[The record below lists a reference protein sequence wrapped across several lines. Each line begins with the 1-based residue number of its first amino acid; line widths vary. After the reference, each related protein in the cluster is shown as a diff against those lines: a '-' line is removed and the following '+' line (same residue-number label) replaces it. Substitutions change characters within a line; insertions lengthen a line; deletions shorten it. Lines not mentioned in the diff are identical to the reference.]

1 MYAPSG
7 VGSSVGVVVRYSG
20 VTTLSDVR
28 YDMAISMPCMSA
40 WRRYPCVVVWL
51 CAAMEWKG
59 KDVGDC
65 TNIDVRHHGAQCASL
80 LRPKRRRGGRMRY
93 LVVVEGLSGWVR

>member
-28 YDMAISMPCMSA
+28 YDMAISMPCKSA
-40 WRRYPCVVVWL
+40 WQRYLCVVVWL
-51 CAAMEWKG
+51 CADMVGKG
-59 KDVGDC
+59 RDVGDC
-65 TNIDVRHHGAQCASL
+65 TNIDVRHHGAECAS
-80 LRPKRRRGGRMRY
+80 PFGSARRRGGRMRY
-93 LVVVEGLSGWVR
+93 LVVVERLFGWVR